1 MFYNLYSEPQNER
14 YHIDDENYF
23 FPNPS
28 ILENSFHIID
38 RSNIDGSF
46 FSSILDTKD
55 KDLYF
60 KKDNQKYFYK
70 DIKHDI
76 INLNMAEKQTNDKT
90 EINKLFQKENSIYKN
105 EINNKVEDSYK
116 LYTFE
121 EIKNILEANRDFS
134 SIIEKF
140 KKSEDIEFEE
150 KKLLNKKRK
159 IEKSKEKTN
168 INEEKKGK
176 RGRKGNKSYNKEE
189 HNKMSQDNII
199 KKIKSKIFNYIIIF
213 MNNMIDESEKGIN
226 KFYKLN
232 YKYINQIN
240 RNIDLQ
246 FLEMKIEELLS
257 MEISP
262 KLKKKDPN
270 FNKNIINKIK
280 NKEEYDDVKDYNTI
294 IFVLNLTFEEWLSLL
309 TLKKSVEDLIAEK
322 ELYEKDINIQKI
334 KKNLNV
340 PEILG
345 KMTTEDDFYFSKFI
359 FLLYNYERWFTIKKP
374 RNKKSKK

>member
-1 MFYNLYSEPQNER
+1 MFYNLYSEPQNGR
-14 YHIDDENYF
+14 YHIDDENIY

-38 RSNIDGSF
+38 SSNIDGSF

-60 KKDNQKYFYK
+60 IKDNQKYFYK

-121 EIKNILEANRDFS
+121 EIKNILEANRNFS
-134 SIIEKF
+134 WIIEKF
-140 KKSEDIEFEE
+140 KKSKDIEFEE
-150 KKLLNKKRK
+150 KKFLNKKIK
-159 IEKSKEKTN
+159 IEKSREKTN

-176 RGRKGNKSYNKEE
+176 RGRKGNKIYNRKE

-213 MNNMIDESEKGIN
+213 MNNMIDGSEKGIN
-226 KFYKLN
+226 KFYRLN

-262 KLKKKDPN
+262 KLKTKEPN
-270 FNKNIINKIK
+270 FNQNIINKIK
-280 NKEEYDDVKDYNTI
+280 NKEEYDNVKDYNTI

-309 TLKKSVEDLIAEK
+309 TLKKSVEDIIEEK

-340 PEILG
+340 SEILG
-345 KMTTEDDFYFSKFI
+345 KMTTEDEFYFSKFI

>member
-1 MFYNLYSEPQNER
+1 MFYNLYSEPQNGR

-38 RSNIDGSF
+38 SSNIDGSF

-60 KKDNQKYFYK
+60 IKDNQKYFYK

-121 EIKNILEANRDFS
+121 EIKNILEANRNFS
-134 SIIEKF
+134 WIIEKF
-140 KKSEDIEFEE
+140 KKSKDIEFEE
-150 KKLLNKKRK
+150 KKFLNKKIK
-159 IEKSKEKTN
+159 IEKSREKTN

-176 RGRKGNKSYNKEE
+176 RGRKGNKIYNRKE

-213 MNNMIDESEKGIN
+213 MNNMIDEE
-226 KFYKLN
+226 
-232 YKYINQIN
+232 
-240 RNIDLQ
+240 
-246 FLEMKIEELLS
+246 
-257 MEISP
+257 
-262 KLKKKDPN
+262 
-270 FNKNIINKIK
+270 
-280 NKEEYDDVKDYNTI
+280 
-294 IFVLNLTFEEWLSLL
+294 
-309 TLKKSVEDLIAEK
+309 
-322 ELYEKDINIQKI
+322 
-334 KKNLNV
+334 
-340 PEILG
+340 
-345 KMTTEDDFYFSKFI
+345 
-359 FLLYNYERWFTIKKP
+359 
-374 RNKKSKK
+374 